1 MKMAASHMEGTGIAF
16 LEFSKAYEDEYIGCY
31 KVGKRTISEDCHF
44 SGHFCVK
51 QIIQAIGMIILWMVS
66 LWLPPCFVVR
76 FAQLKDLSK
85 DAVLIMPINVK
96 QQFWWCIIGKPP
108 ELTAQ
113 DF

>member
-16 LEFSKAYEDEYIGCY
+16 LEFSKAYEGCY

-76 FAQLKDLSK
+76 FAQLKGS
-85 DAVLIMPINVK
+85 VLILIT
-96 QQFWWCIIGKPP
+96 
-108 ELTAQ
+108 ELCVA
-113 DF
+113 